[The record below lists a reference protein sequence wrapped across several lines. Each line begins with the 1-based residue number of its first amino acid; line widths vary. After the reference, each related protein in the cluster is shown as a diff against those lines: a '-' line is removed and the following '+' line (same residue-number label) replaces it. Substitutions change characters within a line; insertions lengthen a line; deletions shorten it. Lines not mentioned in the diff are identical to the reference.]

1 LQSRENT
8 EALGNLIGTLSDI
21 DRVAAG
27 SNSLIALHDS
37 CLMSRSP

>member
-8 EALGNLIGTLSDI
+8 EALGDLIGTLSDI

-27 SNSLIALHDS
+27 STPVTLHDS
-37 CLMSRSP
+37 CLMSRSF